1 MQFNFYP
8 PILDKICKI
17 RTNHLHLLSSGDD
30 RKFVFL
36 INSFF
41 ARADRPIKIHIDL
54 CVLGARGPF
63 LESPDN

>member
-30 RKFVFL
+30 RKFEFL

-41 ARADRPIKIHIDL
+41 ARADKAHKDTYRFV
-54 CVLGARGPF
+54 CFGGQGPV
-63 LESPDN
+63 S